1 MRPFLSGYCERAER
15 VEDTSMHIKL
25 EKRQGKAIESGL
37 CFSFIELAGVCISI
51 IYLFCSGLYHP
62 P

>member
-25 EKRQGKAIESGL
+25 EKRQGKAI
-37 CFSFIELAGVCISI
+37 
-51 IYLFCSGLYHP
+51 
-62 P
+62 